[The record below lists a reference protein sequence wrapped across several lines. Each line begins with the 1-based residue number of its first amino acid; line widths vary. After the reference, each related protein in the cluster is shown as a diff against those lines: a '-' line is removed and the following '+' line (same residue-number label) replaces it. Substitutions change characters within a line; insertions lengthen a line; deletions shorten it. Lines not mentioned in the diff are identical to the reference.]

1 MILDMST
8 DTASG
13 IARTLFKIDQPTK
26 EHIINV
32 IGELSNIIAGNAC
45 SLMNKSNPLFGLRVA
60 PPTIVYGESIKIS
73 NSELNTVTSVKAG
86 TSFGEI
92 YMNIGFNRGE
102 CE

>member
-8 DTASG
+8 ETTMA
-13 IARTLFKIDQPTK
+13 IARKLFKIEQPTK

-32 IGELSNIIAGNAC
+32 IGEISNIIAGNAC
-45 SLMNKSNPLFGLRVA
+45 SMMNKSNPLFGLRVA

-73 NSELNTVTSVKAG
+73 KSELNTVTSVKAD